1 MAMVTYR
8 SYPKL
13 PMDIGH
19 FAVHLKVLA
28 EASSKRW
35 TTYGYVY
42 LQVISKITYGYL
54 THGVHLKVLAE
65 ASSKRWT
72 TYGYLWLC
80 LLKVISKTTYGYWTL
95 YISLK
100 SLGRSKQQEVKER
113 KKERHIRL
121 AAFMNK
127 FSAAANKPSQIPSS
141 SSVVF
146 VFGFGKRCN
155 SFSPSSSV

>member
-1 MAMVTYR
+1 MAKFFSIGSKKTWLPMAMVTYR

-19 FAVHLKVLA
+19 FA
-28 EASSKRW
+28 
-35 TTYGYVY
+35 
-42 LQVISKITYGYL
+42 
-54 THGVHLKVLAE
+54 VHLKVLAE